1 LQVQCHEAQ
10 QQRNQTFHV
19 RLEPGCVK
27 IEKTQSLFL
36 ILANGER
43 AIIAFLKE
51 KLGVM

>member
-1 LQVQCHEAQ
+1 
-10 QQRNQTFHV
+10 V

-51 KLGVM
+51 KLGVIYMACCLQLVKRTESSG